1 MTEFLVYLLVLVIIS
16 LGAVCLYANDKMRS
30 KNELWRI
37 PETWLLA
44 VGFFGGAAGALAA
57 MFIFRHKTKRWYFLA
72 INIFGLVWQLILAA
86 YLLAVGI

>member
-16 LGAVCLYANDKMRS
+16 LAAVCLYANDKMRS
-30 KNELWRI
+30 QNGLWRI
-37 PETWLLA
+37 PETGLLA

-57 MFIFRHKTKRWYFLA
+57 MFIFRHKTKHWYFFVV
-72 INIFGLVWQLILAA
+72 NIFGLVWQLVLAA